1 MLEGFK
7 MRPEQLAK
15 FDELV
20 PQLCG
25 AAEHFRQLSSASDF
39 VGVISAADVQILVQ
53 ESGWTPTQLAVCLV
67 NFAQLY
73 AVVPVSDYHVGAVAI
88 GASGAFYYGAN
99 YEFDGAALSF
109 TLHAE
114 QSAVSNAWMGGE
126 LWITTLAISAP
137 PCGYCRQFLYELNKA
152 DQLLIAL
159 PQQTPQLLTSYLP
172 DPFGPGD
179 LKMPARLLQPQE
191 NGLSHG
197 VPPLPYGQTLFN
209 HADVSYAQYTKSYA
223 AVAVATSDW
232 VSFGRLAENAAY
244 NPSLSPLEMALSQ
257 LALANRQVTDIV
269 SVALVQADGPGSQ
282 VSATE
287 AALACVAPHI
297 QLQVYPAS

>member
-1 MLEGFK
+1 
-7 MRPEQLAK
+7 MRPEQLAEFEK
-15 FDELV
+15 LA
-20 PQLCG
+20 PQLG
-25 AAEHFRQLSSASDF
+25 SAAEHLRSLSSGSAF
-39 VGVISAADVQILVQ
+39 VGVISAADVQYLCQ
-53 ESGWTPTQLAVCLV
+53 QTGWSPTALALFLV

-73 AVVPVSDYHVGAVAI
+73 AVVPVSNYHVGAVAI

-99 YEFDGAALSF
+99 YEFAGAALSF

-114 QSAVSNAWMGGE
+114 QSAISNAWINDE
-126 LWITTLAISAP
+126 LWATTLAISAP

-152 DQLLIAL
+152 DQLMIAL
-159 PQQTPQLLTSYLP
+159 PGQSPLLLTSYLP

-179 LKMPARLLQPQE
+179 LGMPGRLLQPQQ
-191 NGLSHG
+191 NGLTQG

>member
-1 MLEGFK
+1 
-7 MRPEQLAK
+7 MRPDQLAK

-20 PQLCG
+20 PQLG
-25 AAEHFRQLSSASDF
+25 AAAERFRQFSTGNDF
-39 VGVISAADVQILVQ
+39 CGVLSAADVQVLVQ
-53 ESGWTPTQLAVCLV
+53 ESGWSPTELALWLV
-67 NFAQLY
+67 NFAKLY
-73 AVVPVSDYHVGAVAI
+73 AVVPVSGYHVGAVAI

-99 YEFDGAALSF
+99 YEFSGAALSF

-114 QSAVSNAWMGGE
+114 QSAVSNAWINGE
-126 LWITTLAISAP
+126 LWVSTLAISEP
-137 PCGYCRQFLYELNKA
+137 PCGYCRQFLYELNLA

-172 DPFGPGD
+172 DPFGPGN
-179 LKMPARLLQPQE
+179 LNMPSRLLQPQE
-191 NGLSHG
+191 NGLSVG

-297 QLQVYPAS
+297 QLQVYPVS